1 MSAVLLLIIY
11 SLVLII
17 SLILAYLLIWL
28 EEKYKVFEKL
38 TERHKK
44 EKDNDRVNR
53 K

>member
-28 EEKYKVFEKL
+28 EERYKILEKL
-38 TERHKK
+38 TERHQK
-44 EKDNDRVNR
+44 EKDDDRVNR